1 MESKPSPKQ
10 ILLDKILRG
19 MCLERL
25 EEIIMS
31 YDHHKQLSIYA
42 LQHYNQLSE
51 KIIIMRRIAFN
62 RANIRPNSYAAQSS
76 KLI

>member
-1 MESKPSPKQ
+1 MDIKPSPKQ

-31 YDHHKQLSIYA
+31 YEHHRALSMYA
-42 LQHYNQLSE
+42 LQHYDQLCE

-62 RANIRPNSYAAQSS
+62 RANIRPNTYEAQSS
-76 KLI
+76 KVI